1 MCFQFNKRIL
11 GYFCVDLT
19 EVWMATRLAGKD
31 TRFLPFNQ
39 GSNGA
44 GRDGGAGNPPNP
56 NGYLTAYLWEE
67 VFQKDSMMDI
77 LQKFMSLQD
86 GKTLIFPRYHQ
97 LDVVRK
103 LVADVRQKGAGQHYL
118 IQHSAGPV
126 SYTHLHWEKGPDR
139 DFIHAMHEALGE
151 GGIIAE
157 DLGYLTPE
165 VKACLLYTSRCV

>member
-1 MCFQFNKRIL
+1 MKVVLPQPV
-11 GYFCVDLT
+11 GPT
-19 EVWMATRLAGKD
+19 MATRLAGKD

-86 GKTLIFPRYHQ
+86 GKTLLQ
-97 LDVVRK
+97 
-103 LVADVRQKGAGQHYL
+103 
-118 IQHSAGPV
+118 S
-126 SYTHLHWEKGPDR
+126 
-139 DFIHAMHEALGE
+139 
-151 GGIIAE
+151 
-157 DLGYLTPE
+157 
-165 VKACLLYTSRCV
+165 

>member
-56 NGYLTAYLWEE
+56 SGYLTAYLWEE

-77 LQKFMSLQD
+77 LQSL
-86 GKTLIFPRYHQ
+86 
-97 LDVVRK
+97 
-103 LVADVRQKGAGQHYL
+103 
-118 IQHSAGPV
+118 
-126 SYTHLHWEKGPDR
+126 
-139 DFIHAMHEALGE
+139 
-151 GGIIAE
+151 
-157 DLGYLTPE
+157 
-165 VKACLLYTSRCV
+165 